1 LLAAPRMSDDLDEE
15 ELVCAAFVGE
25 DPLWLDVHSDG
36 GDLEQKERELMWRWD
51 VDEGGWEQSSCGH
64 DGENLESVVAASRVM
79 TVTATS
85 RSINLKPGIFF
96 LGEGRDPTAGEEV
109 SLFETTCIEN
119 VERNEVT
126 LAQALAG
133 ESAEHANQQGI
144 VEEDSRQLLRWVL
157 DEQRSFEDRVKKFVR
172 SQREQLALHQH
183 HAELHT
189 LHLRVQVQQALK
201 RRSGLSAAGDV
212 GATTS
217 VCLGPVS
224 DVTGSV
230 TTLPGDSSPTFSVP
244 WDSSSSQEETW
255 KPEVWWGDLPVDRA
269 SGSMKSKGSLEIQM
283 VKGFTCHGPSKV
295 AGKDKIGRLRSA
307 FQAATMEEPESPFF
321 FERFMTQKSMILKE
335 RSFFGKYKVVA
346 ENLVDSIHFKFSVAA
361 VIVLNALFIGIISD
375 LSVKSSIN
383 SYDNGAQRQYADI
396 LQSGWSVAVDLIF
409 SAVFLVEL
417 SLRVVALEWSFF
429 NGPEWKWNLFD
440 TLIVILC
447 VGEMFLIAMGF
458 NPSFLRILR
467 LVRVIR
473 SVRMLRLM
481 RFTGLIRR
489 LRMLSVAIMNCSTML
504 MWAVTILF
512 LVMFS
517 FSVVFINA
525 ASQYISDAG
534 ESDENIDNMKLFF
547 GSLPMA
553 ILTLFMAV
561 AGGIDWWDVVKLLL
575 DIHILYAC
583 LFLLFVVM
591 TVLAVMN
598 VINAIF
604 VNDAIETTRMDMD
617 LRMQCEMT
625 QNQYMLDRLTVIFRQ
640 LTGSHGPNPKIEM
653 SVFVELVEEDRI
665 KLQLSMLGLHFTD
678 GEAFFKLL
686 DMDGNGELGMDEF
699 VMGCLRLKSGAIL
712 IDINVM
718 LEDTRRLVLDLIQE
732 NRLSISLV
740 ANRVDAICKRLKM
753 KTDKR
758 QSQ

>member
-1 LLAAPRMSDDLDEE
+1 
-15 ELVCAAFVGE
+15 
-25 DPLWLDVHSDG
+25 
-36 GDLEQKERELMWRWD
+36 
-51 VDEGGWEQSSCGH
+51 
-64 DGENLESVVAASRVM
+64 
-79 TVTATS
+79 
-85 RSINLKPGIFF
+85 
-96 LGEGRDPTAGEEV
+96 
-109 SLFETTCIEN
+109 
-119 VERNEVT
+119 
-126 LAQALAG
+126 
-133 ESAEHANQQGI
+133 
-144 VEEDSRQLLRWVL
+144 
-157 DEQRSFEDRVKKFVR
+157 
-172 SQREQLALHQH
+172 
-183 HAELHT
+183 
-189 LHLRVQVQQALK
+189 
-201 RRSGLSAAGDV
+201 
-212 GATTS
+212 
-217 VCLGPVS
+217 
-224 DVTGSV
+224 
-230 TTLPGDSSPTFSVP
+230 
-244 WDSSSSQEETW
+244 
-255 KPEVWWGDLPVDRA
+255 
-269 SGSMKSKGSLEIQM
+269 
-283 VKGFTCHGPSKV
+283 
-295 AGKDKIGRLRSA
+295 
-307 FQAATMEEPESPFF
+307 
-321 FERFMTQKSMILKE
+321 
-335 RSFFGKYKVVA
+335 
-346 ENLVDSIHFKFSVAA
+346 VDSIHFKFSVAA

-481 RFTGLIRR
+481 RFTSLIQR
-489 LRMLSVAIMNCSTML
+489 LRMLSVAIMNCSSML
-504 MWAVTILF
+504 MWAVAILIV
-512 LVMFS
+512 VMFS

-525 ASQYISDAG
+525 VSQYISDAG
-534 ESDENIDNMKLFF
+534 DTDENVESLRLFF

-553 ILTLFMAV
+553 VLTLFMAV
-561 AGGIDWWDVVKLLL
+561 SGGIDWWDVVKLLI
-575 DIHILYAC
+575 DIHLLYAC
-583 LFLLFVVM
+583 LFLLFVVV

-617 LRMQCEMT
+617 LRMQYEMA

-640 LTGSHGPNPKIEM
+640 LTIAQSGDVISLSDAGHPVM
-653 SVFVELVEEDRI
+653 SMHTFVDQVEDDHV
-665 KLQLSMLGLHFTD
+665 KFQLSMLGLHFTD

-718 LEDTRRLVLDLIQE
+718 LEDTRRLVMDLIQE
-732 NRLSISLV
+732 NRMSISLV

-753 KTDKR
+753 KLDRK
-758 QSQ
+758 